1 MRLQNKKNFHSHSKS
16 ARILIAMPEIDK
28 NNLRNIA
35 IIAHVDHGKTTL
47 VDAFMKQTHLFREN
61 QEEMQQT
68 QILDKGELEREKGI
82 TISAK
87 NISVHYKD
95 IKINIIDTP
104 GHSDF
109 GGEVER
115 TLNMADSCLL
125 LVDAKEGPMPQ
136 TKFVLKKALELGLK
150 PVVLINKIDKK
161 LANVE
166 KTFSK
171 INDLFLSLA
180 TEPEQLDFKTFY
192 GISREGKVFE
202 KLPEGD
208 LTLANHTPGNLL
220 PLFEEIYNS
229 LPAPKGD
236 ETKPFQMQ
244 ITSIEYDEHLGRYLI
259 GKISNGKIKVGEPIV
274 LVSDKEGFV
283 KKQGRVNELFTK
295 NGLEWEKIDNAQVG
309 EIVAITGID
318 STDIGAT
325 LCSTENPQALP
336 EIKITPPTVRVKFSA
351 NTSPFVGKEGKL
363 VTAKQLQQRLDQEK
377 NLNISLKIESK
388 GSNSHYV
395 SGRGELQ
402 LAILVEQL
410 RREGYEFELS
420 KPEVILQEIDGIMC
434 EPLEELI
441 IDAPEEYMSVVTQE
455 VSERKGKMVNMENE
469 QGESRFT
476 FHILTRN
483 LIGLHRTLMTATKG
497 TAVINSAIIDYV
509 THEKGNELFRKG
521 VIISSETG
529 TALAYALMSVQERGR
544 LFITGSTEVYEGM
557 IVGIN
562 NTEDDLEV
570 NPCKARHKT
579 NVRMSHAE
587 VTEISL
593 KTPITLSI
601 EYALSFIKEDELIE
615 ITPKN
620 IRLRKKLLKSTE
632 RVWSKR
638 ENLTFYAKQQLEKL
652 SEQ

>member
-1 MRLQNKKNFHSHSKS
+1 MSENINEQ
-16 ARILIAMPEIDK
+16 

-47 VDAFMKQTHLFREN
+47 VDAFMKQTHLFRDN

-68 QILDKGELEREKGI
+68 RILDKGELEKEKGI

-87 NISVHYKD
+87 NIAIKYKGV
-95 IKINIIDTP
+95 KINIIDTP

-125 LVDAKEGPMPQ
+125 LVDAKEGTMPQ

-150 PVVLINKIDKK
+150 PVVIINKIDRK
-161 LANVE
+161 LANIE
-166 KTFSK
+166 KTTSK

-180 TEPEQLDFKTFY
+180 TKEEQLDFPIY
-192 GISREGKVFE
+192 YAISREGKVFKE
-202 KLPEGD
+202 MPKGD
-208 LTLANHTPGNLL
+208 LTIPNSTTGDLTPILD
-220 PLFEEIYNS
+220 EIVTN
-229 LPAPKGD
+229 LPAPSGD
-236 ETKPFQMQ
+236 INKPFQMQ

-259 GKISNGKIKVGEPIV
+259 GKISNGKIKVGDSIV
-274 LVSDKEGFV
+274 LVSNQENFE

-295 NGLEWEKIDNAQVG
+295 VGLEWTPIQEAGVG

-325 LCSTENPQALP
+325 LCSVDSPEPLP
-336 EIKITPPTVRVKFSA
+336 DIKITPPTVRVKFSA
-351 NTSPFVGKEGKL
+351 NTSPFVGKEGKF

-377 NLNISLKIESK
+377 KLNISLKIESK
-388 GSNSHYV
+388 GANAHYV

-410 RREGYEFELS
+410 RREGYEFELG
-420 KPEVILQEIDGIMC
+420 KPEVILQNIDGVEC

-441 IDAPEEYMSVVTQE
+441 IDAPEEYLSAITEE
-455 VSERKGKMVNMENE
+455 VSGRKGKMVNMENE
-469 QGESRFT
+469 EGQSRFT
-476 FHILTRN
+476 YHILTRN
-483 LIGLHRTLMTATKG
+483 LIGLHRNLMTATKG
-497 TAVINSAIIDYV
+497 SAIINSAVLEYV
-509 THEKGNELFRKG
+509 PYEKGDDIFRKG

-544 LFITGSTEVYEGM
+544 LFISGSTDVYEGM
-557 IVGIN
+557 IIGIT
-562 NTEDDLEV
+562 NTMEDVEV
-570 NPCKARHKT
+570 NPCKERHKT
-579 NVRMSHAE
+579 NVRMAHSQ
-587 VTEISL
+587 VTEIAL
-593 KTPITLSI
+593 KTPIQLTI
-601 EYALSFIKEDELIE
+601 EYALSFIKDDELIE
-615 ITPKN
+615 VTPKH

-632 RVWSKR
+632 RVWAKR
-638 ENLTFYAKQQLEKL
+638 KNLTFYAKQQLEKL
-652 SEQ
+652 EGRPRSAPDS

>member
-1 MRLQNKKNFHSHSKS
+1 
-16 ARILIAMPEIDK
+16 MPNIQDK
-28 NNLRNIA
+28 QNNLRNIA

-87 NISVHYKD
+87 NISVQYKD
-95 IKINIIDTP
+95 VKINIIDTP

-115 TLNMADSCLL
+115 TLNMADGCLL

-150 PVVLINKIDKK
+150 PIVVINKIDKK

-166 KTFSK
+166 KTLNK

-180 TEPEQLDFKTFY
+180 TTEDQLDFKVFY

-202 KLPEGD
+202 KLPQGD
-208 LTLANHTPGNLL
+208 LTEANSTPGDLSPLL
-220 PLFEEIYNS
+220 EEIVNE
-229 LPAPKGD
+229 LPAPTGD
-236 ETKPFQMQ
+236 ITKPFQMQ
-244 ITSIEYDEHLGRYLI
+244 ITSVEYDEHLGRYLI
-259 GKISNGKIKVGEPIV
+259 GKIANGEVKLNDPII
-274 LVSDKEGFV
+274 LVSNKEGFA
-283 KKQGRVNELFTK
+283 KKQGRVSELFTK
-295 NGLEWEKIDNAQVG
+295 EGLEWIKVEKASVG
-309 EIVAITGID
+309 NIIAITGID

-325 LCSTENPQALP
+325 LCSIENPEALP

-363 VTAKQLQQRLDQEK
+363 VTAKQLQQRLEQEK
-377 NLNISLKIESK
+377 NLNISLKIDSR
-388 GSNSHYV
+388 GTNTHYV

-420 KPEVILQEIDGIMC
+420 KPEVILQEIDGMEC
-434 EPLEELI
+434 EPLEELT
-441 IDAPEEYMSVVTQE
+441 IDAPEEYMSAITQE
-455 VSERKGKMVNMENE
+455 VSERKGKMVNMESE
-469 QGESRFT
+469 DGENRFT

-483 LIGLHRTLMTATKG
+483 LIGLHRSLMTATKG
-497 TAVINSAIIDYV
+497 TAIVNSAIIDYIPY
-509 THEKGNELFRKG
+509 EKSSELFRKG

-529 TALAYALMSVQERGR
+529 TALAYALMSVQERGK

-557 IVGIN
+557 IIGLTS
-562 NTEDDLEV
+562 TEEEIEV
-570 NPCKARHKT
+570 NPCKERHKT
-579 NVRMSHAE
+579 NVRMSHAQ
-587 VTEISL
+587 VTEIAL
-593 KTPITLSI
+593 KTPIQLTI
-601 EYALSFIKEDELIE
+601 EYALSFINDDELIE
-615 ITPKN
+615 VTPKN

-632 RVWSKR
+632 RVWAKR
-638 ENLTFYAKQQLEKL
+638 ENLTFYAKQQLDKL
-652 SEQ
+652 KAEE

>member
-1 MRLQNKKNFHSHSKS
+1 
-16 ARILIAMPEIDK
+16 MPNIQDK
-28 NNLRNIA
+28 QNNLRNIA

-87 NISVHYKD
+87 NISVQYKD
-95 IKINIIDTP
+95 VKINIIDTP

-115 TLNMADSCLL
+115 TLNMADGCLL

-150 PVVLINKIDKK
+150 PIVVINKIDKK

-166 KTFSK
+166 KTLNK

-180 TEPEQLDFKTFY
+180 TTEDQLDFKVFY

-202 KLPEGD
+202 KLPQGD
-208 LTLANHTPGNLL
+208 LTQANSTPGDLSPLL
-220 PLFEEIYNS
+220 EEIVKE
-229 LPAPKGD
+229 LPAPSGD
-236 ETKPFQMQ
+236 MDKPFQMQ
-244 ITSIEYDEHLGRYLI
+244 ITSVEYDEHLGRYLI
-259 GKISNGKIKVGEPIV
+259 GKIANGKVKLNDPIV
-274 LVSDKEGFV
+274 LVSNKEGFA
-283 KKQGRVNELFTK
+283 KKQGRVSELFTK
-295 NGLEWEKIDNAQVG
+295 EGLEWIKVQEASVG
-309 EIVAITGID
+309 DIIAITGID

-325 LCSTENPQALP
+325 LCSIENPEALP

-377 NLNISLKIESK
+377 NLNISLKIDSR
-388 GSNSHYV
+388 GTNTHYV

-420 KPEVILQEIDGIMC
+420 KPEVILQEIDGIEC
-434 EPLEELI
+434 EPLEELT
-441 IDAPEEYMSVVTQE
+441 IDAPEEYMSAITQE

-469 QGESRFT
+469 DGENRFT

-483 LIGLHRTLMTATKG
+483 LIGLHRSLMTATKG
-497 TAVINSAIIDYV
+497 TAIVNSAIVDYV
-509 THEKGNELFRKG
+509 PYEKSTELFRKG

-529 TALAYALMSVQERGR
+529 TALAYALMSVQERGK

-557 IVGIN
+557 IIGLRT
-562 NTEDDLEV
+562 TEGDLEV
-570 NPCKARHKT
+570 NPCKQRHKT
-579 NVRMSHAE
+579 NVRMSHAQ
-587 VTEISL
+587 VTEIAL
-593 KTPITLSI
+593 KTPIQLTI
-601 EYALSFIKEDELIE
+601 EYALSFITDDELIE
-615 ITPKN
+615 VTPKN

-632 RVWSKR
+632 RVWAKR

-652 SEQ
+652 EKEA